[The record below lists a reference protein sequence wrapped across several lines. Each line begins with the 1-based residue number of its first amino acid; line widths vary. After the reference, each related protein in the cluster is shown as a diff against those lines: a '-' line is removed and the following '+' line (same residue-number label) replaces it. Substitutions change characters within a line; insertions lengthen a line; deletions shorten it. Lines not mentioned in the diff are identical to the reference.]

1 MWQKTP
7 YVDKVDFLWMHAHDG
22 CGFHLQAGFCANIP
36 TIEQGLDLFEE
47 VCSVLRYSRVA
58 SRFGII
64 LAAVFAC
71 CLITVFA
78 TSSAYGVTEDDV
90 AAAKAQ
96 LDAANAAVD
105 EATEVYY
112 EALDAHDAAVAARD
126 AAKKELDETKAKL
139 AEKQDHLATRAK
151 SMYRTGSPTLMD
163 VVFGSSS
170 FEEFANTW
178 NLLTNMNESDAEL
191 IEEIKELKAKCE
203 AAYNEY
209 CEQEK
214 LAAQHLKES
223 EEAKTQME
231 ALAAE
236 YEAVYESLSAEL
248 QAQIIAEQQAA
259 AAAAAQ
265 AEAEAAQAYY
275 EEYGY
280 SEDGDGGGGGDYGY
294 ISGGG
299 SGYLDY
305 EWALTQVGKS
315 YNWGSTGPNAYD
327 CSGLAYAAG
336 APYRSSSALYANA
349 KSRVPVSQAQAG
361 DVLWVNGHVGI
372 SLGGNKYVHASD
384 YGTGVIVSNNANSA
398 FTYALRY

>member
-1 MWQKTP
+1 M
-7 YVDKVDFLWMHAHDG
+7 
-22 CGFHLQAGFCANIP
+22 
-36 TIEQGLDLFEE
+36 
-47 VCSVLRYSRVA
+47 VL
-58 SRFGII
+58 
-64 LAAVFAC
+64 
-71 CLITVFA
+71 A
-78 TSSAYGVTEDDV
+78 TSTAFGVTEDDV

-112 EALDAHDAAVAARD
+112 EALDAHDAAVEARD

-139 AEKQDHLATRAK
+139 EEKQGHLATRAK

-163 VVFGSSS
+163 VIFGSSS

-178 NLLTNMNESDAEL
+178 NLLTDMNENDAKL
-191 IEEIKELKAKCE
+191 IEEIKDLKAKAE
-203 AAYNEY
+203 AAYEEY
-209 CEQEK
+209 VEQEK

-223 EEAKTQME
+223 EEAKTQVE

-236 YEAVYESLSAEL
+236 YQNVYESLSAEL

-280 SEDGDGGGGGDYGY
+280 AEDADGDGYADSGSSDGGGYSY
-294 ISGGG
+294 VNNGG
-299 SGYLDY
+299 SAGGLNY

-349 KSRVPVSQAQAG
+349 KSRVPVSEAQAG

-372 SLGGNKYVHASD
+372 SLGGNRYVHASD
-384 YGTGVIVSNNANSA
+384 YGTGVIVSENANSA

>member
-1 MWQKTP
+1 
-7 YVDKVDFLWMHAHDG
+7 
-22 CGFHLQAGFCANIP
+22 
-36 TIEQGLDLFEE
+36 
-47 VCSVLRYSRVA
+47 VCLVLRYSSVA
-58 SRFGII
+58 SRIGIV
-64 LAAVFAC
+64 LAAVFAA
-71 CLITVFA
+71 CLFTVFA
-78 TSSAYGVTEDDV
+78 TTSAYGVTEADV
-90 AAAKAQ
+90 ANAKAQ

-126 AAKKELDETKAKL
+126 AAKKELDETKAQL

-178 NLLTNMNESDAEL
+178 NLLTNMNENDAAL

-236 YEAVYESLSAEL
+236 YQNVYESLSAEL

-280 SEDGDGGGGGDYGY
+280 EGGGDGSGGDYGY
-294 ISGGG
+294 ISNGG
-299 SGYLDY
+299 SGNLDY

-336 APYRSSSALYANA
+336 APYRSSAALYAGA
-349 KSRVPVSQAQAG
+349 KSRVPVSQAQPG

-372 SLGGNKYVHASD
+372 SLGGNRYVHASD